1 MTDRTHVSRNGARA
15 VLPTLPHQ
23 ERTPPRSLV
32 PRSPASDVRD
42 SGSYGSRIRLTSWL
56 LRIGVAG
63 TFLGH
68 GLYAVAVR
76 PSWIGYLMAVGLS
89 PEAARQVMPLIG
101 AVDLTV
107 ALLVLVRPARG
118 VFLWATC
125 WAFAAA
131 LIRPLS
137 GEPFLEFVERAALWA
152 APLAY
157 LCLNGFPRRFRDLFR

>member
-1 MTDRTHVSRNGARA
+1 MT
-15 VLPTLPHQ
+15 
-23 ERTPPRSLV
+23 
-32 PRSPASDVRD
+32 
-42 SGSYGSRIRLTSWL
+42 
-56 LRIGVAG
+56 
-63 TFLGH
+63 
-68 GLYAVAVR
+68 
-76 PSWIGYLMAVGLS
+76 VGFS

-101 AVDLTV
+101 AVDLSV
-107 ALLVLVRPARG
+107 ALLVLVRPVRG

-137 GEPFLEFVERAALWA
+137 GEPLLEFVERAAFWA